1 MSANAIRYPMIF
13 QAGDNAH
20 SQNSQKLFI
29 PAPHNMHTHKMQE
42 LVKDQPNDKHRCYY
56 LDRSEVAS
64 IHVLTICKKITTSN
78 AITIATSPKLALCD
92 IYPPVPSPKATYIE
106 DVSVCVLVIIL
117 L

>member
-64 IHVLTICKKITTSN
+64 IHICTTCKKMT
-78 AITIATSPKLALCD
+78 ATSATAMP
-92 IYPPVPSPKATYIE
+92 ISPKDAP
-106 DVSVCVLVIIL
+106 
-117 L
+117 